1 MTSPTLNRI
10 ARWLLWFTVAVFV
23 LYLVIYVVYAAAL
36 FQFPY
41 DYDQGEGFELNDS
54 LLFLQGQW
62 PYRSNEVFPFYAS
75 NYPPLFHWLVMP
87 LFAIFGPTLTA
98 GRVLSF
104 AVTLL
109 IAFLVGRVVY
119 TQTRNKPIAAI
130 SGLMVLAS
138 NFIYHV
144 GPLYRQ
150 HMTMVLFELL
160 AVIFISHGD
169 DPKRGQWSIVLSM
182 LALLAA
188 GYTKQLSAATAA
200 AVLFFLFLRA
210 PRKAILAGMGLAIV
224 AGGIFLLIDAATG
237 HQWFINTLT
246 ANANAYDYR
255 QAIDL
260 YRQFFTLHFFT
271 VALAIGYSFYQLYW
285 DRLSAYTIWFGFALI
300 NSALAGKWGAG
311 ESYFATAIVASCIL
325 SGFAVV
331 KLLHWAEHPERNA
344 ARFSQHAVEG
354 REAVNKGGDV
364 RQPHPSTATRT
375 LREREFTLRML
386 HVLIPLAIPLLYLA
400 QAYSLRHLPTAGP
413 IFGPL
418 ADLVG
423 VGRGASVYAGYP
435 YYDSIGY
442 TQAGHLPTAEDIAA
456 GDRMVS
462 LIKAAGKPA
471 LTEEAMLAL
480 RADQPVVTNP
490 TQLLNLWNNHAL
502 DPTEL
507 IASIDRQ
514 DFGLIVFRAQFY
526 PPPVLQAIGARYE
539 PIDDIVMNGFQ
550 YRILAPRQDYGAGC
564 DEARF
569 YGLIAQLNSIAP
581 RGAFRVTDRD
591 TTPAGWNGPAGVSE
605 LEYRAGDQAAA
616 SRPAY
621 RLWIAPLNWKGQP
634 PADNLGAAR
643 LGRNA
648 CFQFFDKIETV
659 DIAWPSARG
668 DVMKTLGIK
677 P

>member
-1 MTSPTLNRI
+1 MKQDTPRRI
-10 ARWLLWFTVAVFV
+10 ARWLLYFTVAVFV
-23 LYLVIYVVYAAAL
+23 LYLVIYVAYAVAL
-36 FQFPY
+36 FRFPY

-75 NYPPLFHWLVMP
+75 NYPPLFHWIAMP

-119 TQTRNKPIAAI
+119 TETRDKPIAAI

-160 AVIFISHGD
+160 AVIFISHYD
-169 DPKRGQWSIVLSM
+169 DPKRGKWFILLSLVM
-182 LALLAA
+182 LLAA

-210 PRKAILAGMGLAIV
+210 PRKAVLAGLGLAAA
-224 AGGIFLLIDAATG
+224 AGSIFLLIDLATHG
-237 HQWFINTLT
+237 QWFINTIT

-255 QAIDL
+255 QALDL

-271 VALAIGYSFYQLYW
+271 VALAIGYGFYQLYW
-285 DRLSAYTIWFGFALI
+285 DRLSAYTIWFGITLI

-331 KLLHWAEHPERNA
+331 KLKESLTIKRPRA
-344 ARFSQHAVEG
+344 A
-354 REAVNKGGDV
+354 
-364 RQPHPSTATRT
+364 
-375 LREREFTLRML
+375 
-386 HVLIPLAIPLLYLA
+386 LIVSFAIPLLYLA
-400 QAYSLRHLPTAGP
+400 QAYSMRHLPTDGP
-413 IFGPL
+413 VFGPL
-418 ADLVG
+418 ADLIG

-442 TQAGHLPTAEDIAA
+442 TQVGHLPTDEDTAA
-456 GDRMVS
+456 GDRIVS
-462 LIKAAGKPA
+462 LIKATGKPA
-471 LTEEAMLAL
+471 LTEEALLAL

-490 TQLLNLWNNHAL
+490 TQLLNLWNNDAF

-514 DFGLIVFRAQFY
+514 EYGLVVLRAQFY

-550 YRILAPRQDYGAGC
+550 YRILAPREDYGDGC

-569 YGLIAQLNSIAP
+569 YGLISQLNTIAP
-581 RGAFRVTDRD
+581 RGFFRVIARD
-591 TTPAGWNGPAGVSE
+591 TNPIGWSGPQGVSE
-605 LEYRAGDQAAA
+605 L
-616 SRPAY
+616 
-621 RLWIAPLNWKGQP
+621 
-634 PADNLGAAR
+634 
-643 LGRNA
+643 
-648 CFQFFDKIETV
+648 
-659 DIAWPSARG
+659 
-668 DVMKTLGIK
+668 
-677 P
+677 

>member
-1 MTSPTLNRI
+1 MNNGTMSRL
-10 ARWLLWFTVAVFV
+10 AKWLLWFTVAVFV
-23 LYLVIYVVYAAAL
+23 LYLIIYVVYAVAL
-36 FQFPY
+36 FRFPY

-54 LLFLQGQW
+54 LLFLHGQW

-87 LFAIFGPTLTA
+87 LFLIFGPTLTA

-160 AVIFISHGD
+160 AVIAISKYD
-169 DPKRGQWSIVLSM
+169 DPKRGKWYIGLSL

-188 GYTKQLSAATAA
+188 GYTKQLSVATVA

-210 PRKAILAGMGLAIV
+210 PKKAILAGIGLAIV
-224 AGGIFLLIDAATG
+224 AGGIFLLIDLATQ
-237 HQWFINTLT
+237 HQWFINTMT

-255 QAIDL
+255 QALDL

-271 VALAIGYSFYQLYW
+271 AALAIGYSIYQLYW
-285 DRLSAYTIWFGFALI
+285 DRLSVYTIWFGFALI

-331 KLLHWAEHPERNA
+331 KLKDSLAIKRPRA
-344 ARFSQHAVEG
+344 A
-354 REAVNKGGDV
+354 
-364 RQPHPSTATRT
+364 
-375 LREREFTLRML
+375 
-386 HVLIPLAIPLLYLA
+386 LIVSFAIPLLYLA
-400 QAYSLRHLPTAGP
+400 QAYSMRHLPTDGP

-418 ADLVG
+418 ADLIG
-423 VGRGASVYAGYP
+423 VGRGSSVYAGYP

-442 TQAGHLPTAEDIAA
+442 TQVGHLPTEEDAAA
-456 GDRMVS
+456 GDH
-462 LIKAAGKPA
+462 IAAMITATGKPA
-471 LTEEAMLAL
+471 FTEEALLAL

-507 IASIDRQ
+507 IASLDRQ
-514 DFGLIVFRAQFY
+514 DYGLVVLRAQFY
-526 PPPVLQAIGARYE
+526 PPPVLQAIGARYA
-539 PIDDIVMNGFQ
+539 PVDDVMMNGFQ
-550 YRILAPRQDYGAGC
+550 YRILAPRKDYGAGC

-569 YGLIAQLNSIAP
+569 YGLISQLNSITP
-581 RGAFRVTDRD
+581 HGSFKVLDRN
-591 TTPAGWNGPAGVSE
+591 TNPIGWSGPQGVSE
-605 LEYRAGDQAAA
+605 LEYRSGDQ
-616 SRPAY
+616 SY
-621 RLWIAPLNWKGQP
+621 RLWIGPLNWQGQP
-634 PADNLGAAR
+634 PVDGSGATR
-643 LGRNA
+643 LGQSA
-648 CFQFFDKIETV
+648 CFQFFDKIEDTNF
-659 DIAWPSARG
+659 AWPTAREE
-668 DVMKTLGIK
+668 VKKALGVE

>member
-1 MTSPTLNRI
+1 MKQDTLRRI
-10 ARWLLWFTVAVFV
+10 ARWLLYFTVAVFV
-23 LYLVIYVVYAAAL
+23 LYLIIYVAYAVAL
-36 FQFPY
+36 FRFPY

-75 NYPPLFHWLVMP
+75 NYPPLFHWIAMP

-119 TQTRNKPIAAI
+119 TQARDKPIAAI

-160 AVIFISHGD
+160 AVIFISRYD
-169 DPKRGQWSIVLSM
+169 DPKRGKGFILLSLVM
-182 LALLAA
+182 LLAA

-210 PRKAILAGMGLAIV
+210 PRKAVLAGLGLAAA
-224 AGGIFLLIDAATG
+224 AGSIFLLIDAATQQ
-237 HQWFINTLT
+237 QWFINTIT

-255 QAIDL
+255 QALDL

-271 VALAIGYSFYQLYW
+271 AALAISYSVYQLYW
-285 DRLSAYTIWFGFALI
+285 DRLSAYTIWFGFALV

-331 KLLHWAEHPERNA
+331 KLKESLTIKRPRA
-344 ARFSQHAVEG
+344 A
-354 REAVNKGGDV
+354 
-364 RQPHPSTATRT
+364 
-375 LREREFTLRML
+375 
-386 HVLIPLAIPLLYLA
+386 LIVSFAIPLLYLA
-400 QAYSLRHLPTAGP
+400 QAYSMRHLPTDGP

-418 ADLVG
+418 ADLIG

-442 TQAGHLPTAEDIAA
+442 TQVGHLPTDEDTAA
-456 GDRMVS
+456 GDRIVS
-462 LIKAAGKPA
+462 LIKATGKPA
-471 LTEEAMLAL
+471 LTEEALLAL

-490 TQLLNLWNNHAL
+490 TQLLNLWNNDAF

-514 DFGLIVFRAQFY
+514 EYGLVVLRAQFY

-550 YRILAPRQDYGAGC
+550 YRILAPRADYGDGC

-569 YGLIAQLNSIAP
+569 YGLISQLNTIAP
-581 RGAFRVTDRD
+581 RGFFRVIDRD
-591 TTPAGWNGPAGVSE
+591 TTPIGWSGPQGVSE
-605 LEYRAGDQAAA
+605 LEYRSDDQ
-616 SRPAY
+616 SY
-621 RLWIAPLNWKGQP
+621 RLWIAPLNWLGQP
-634 PADNLGAAR
+634 PAAGSGATR
-643 LGRNA
+643 LGQNT
-648 CFQFFDKIETV
+648 CFQFFDTIE
-659 DIAWPSARG
+659 DMGFAWPSARE
-668 DVMKTLGIK
+668 DVKQALGISLK
-677 P
+677 

>member
-1 MTSPTLNRI
+1 VVRDLDMKQETLHRL
-10 ARWLLWFTVAVFV
+10 AQWLLYFTVAVFV

-36 FQFPY
+36 FRFPY

-62 PYRSNEVFPFYAS
+62 PYRSNEVFPYYAS
-75 NYPPLFHWLVMP
+75 NYPPLFHWIVLP
-87 LFAIFGPTLTA
+87 LLALFGPTLTA

-104 AVTLL
+104 TVTLL
-109 IAFLVGRVVY
+109 IAFLVGWVVY
-119 TQTRNKPIAAI
+119 AKTHDMPIAAI
-130 SGLMVLAS
+130 SGLTVLAS

-160 AVIFISHGD
+160 AVILISRCD
-169 DPKRGQWSIVLSM
+169 DPKHGKGYVVLSM

-188 GYTKQLSAATAA
+188 GYTKQLSAVTAA
-200 AVLFFLFLRA
+200 AVLFFLFLRS
-210 PRKAILAGMGLAIV
+210 PKKAILAGFGLTIV
-224 AGGIFLLIDAATG
+224 AGGIFLLIDTATQ
-237 HQWFINTLT
+237 HQWFINTIT

-255 QAIDL
+255 QALDL

-285 DRLSAYTIWFGFALI
+285 DRLSAYTIWFGFTLI

-331 KLLHWAEHPERNA
+331 KLTNAIKRPEQNA
-344 ARFSQHAVEG
+344 ARLVVLFAV
-354 REAVNKGGDV
+354 
-364 RQPHPSTATRT
+364 
-375 LREREFTLRML
+375 
-386 HVLIPLAIPLLYLA
+386 PLLYLA
-400 QAYSLRHLPTAGP
+400 QAYSLRHLPTEGP

-423 VGRGASVYAGYP
+423 VGRGTTVYAGYP

-442 TQAGHLPTAEDIAA
+442 TQAGHLPTDQDTAA
-456 GDRMVS
+456 GDRIASM
-462 LIKAAGKPA
+462 IKATGKPA
-471 LTEEAMLAL
+471 LTEEALLAL
-480 RADQPVVTNP
+480 RAGQPVVANP

-514 DFGLIVFRAQFY
+514 DYGLVVLRAQFY

-550 YRILAPRQDYGAGC
+550 YRILAPRQDYGTGC

-569 YGLIAQLNSIAP
+569 YGLISQLSAIAP
-581 RGAFRVTDRD
+581 RGTFRVIDRN
-591 TTPAGWNGPAGVSE
+591 TTPIGWQGPAGVSE
-605 LEYRAGDQAAA
+605 LEYRASDQPALPG
-616 SRPAY
+616 PAY
-621 RLWIAPLNWKGQP
+621 RLWIAPLNWQGQP
-634 PADNLGAAR
+634 PADNSGAVQLGQ
-643 LGRNA
+643 NT
-648 CFQFFDKIETV
+648 CFQFFDKIEGTGG
-659 DIAWPSARG
+659 AWPTARD
-668 DVMKTLGIK
+668 DVIKTLGIM

>member
-1 MTSPTLNRI
+1 VRDLDMMQESLQRW
-10 ARWLLWFTVAVFV
+10 AKWLLWFTVAVFV
-23 LYLVIYVVYAAAL
+23 LYLVIYVVYAVAL

-75 NYPPLFHWLVMP
+75 NYPPLFHWLVLPM
-87 LFAIFGPTLTA
+87 FAIFGPTLTA

-104 AVTLL
+104 GVTLL

-119 TQTRNKPIAAI
+119 TQARHKPIAAI

-160 AVIFISHGD
+160 AVIFISRYD
-169 DPKRGQWSIVLSM
+169 DPKRGKWYIFLSM
-182 LALLAA
+182 AMLLAA

-210 PRKAILAGMGLAIV
+210 PKKAILAGVGLAIV
-224 AGGIFLLIDAATG
+224 AGGIFLLIDLATQ
-237 HQWFINTLT
+237 HHWFINTIT
-246 ANANAYDYR
+246 ANANVYDYR
-255 QAIDL
+255 QALDL

-271 VALAIGYSFYQLYW
+271 VALAIGYGIYQLYW

-325 SGFAVV
+325 SGFAAV
-331 KLLHWAEHPERNA
+331 KLMEAVKRPERQA
-344 ARFSQHAVEG
+344 ARFPRPEVEG
-354 REAVNKGGDV
+354 REEVNRVAGV
-364 RQPHPSTATRT
+364 RQPHPSTPTRS
-375 LREREFTLRML
+375 RREFPLRML
-386 HVLIPLAIPLLYLA
+386 RLVIPLAIPLLYLA
-400 QAYSLRHLPTAGP
+400 QAYSMRHLPTTGP

-418 ADLVG
+418 ADLIG
-423 VGRGASVYAGYP
+423 VGAGASVYAGYP

-442 TQAGHLPTAEDIAA
+442 TQVGRPPTAEDTAA
-456 GDRMVS
+456 GDRIVA
-462 LIKAAGKPA
+462 LIRATGKPVLA
-471 LTEEAMLAL
+471 EEAMLAL
-480 RADQPVVTNP
+480 HADQPVVTNP
-490 TQLLNLWNNHAL
+490 TQLLNLWNNQAF
-502 DPTEL
+502 DPTAL
-507 IASIDRQ
+507 IASLDRQ
-514 DFGLIVFRAQFY
+514 DYGLVVLRAQFY

-550 YRILAPRQDYGAGC
+550 YRILAPRKDYGPGC

-569 YGLIAQLNSIAP
+569 YGLISRLNAIAP
-581 RGAFRVTDRD
+581 HGSFRVLDRD
-591 TTPAGWNGPAGVSE
+591 ANPIGWSGPHGVSE
-605 LEYRAGDQAAA
+605 LEYRSGSQ
-616 SRPAY
+616 SY
-621 RLWIAPLNWKGQP
+621 RLWIAPLNWQGQP
-634 PADNLGAAR
+634 PADGTGATR
-643 LGRNA
+643 LGRNT
-648 CFQFFDKIETV
+648 CFQFFDKIEGA
-659 DIAWPSARG
+659 DSAWPTARK
-668 DVMKTLGIK
+668 DVTQVLGIE

>member
-1 MTSPTLNRI
+1 MSQETLQRL
-10 ARWLLWFTVAVFV
+10 AKWLLWFTVAVFV
-23 LYLVIYVVYAAAL
+23 LYLVIYVVYAVAL

-75 NYPPLFHWLVMP
+75 NYPPLFHLLVMP
-87 LFAIFGPTLTA
+87 LFLIFGPTLTA

-104 AVTLL
+104 VVTLL
-109 IAFLVGRVVY
+109 IAFLVGRVVF
-119 TQTRNKPIAAI
+119 TQIRHKPIAAI

-160 AVIFISHGD
+160 AVIFIAKYD
-169 DPKRGQWSIVLSM
+169 DPKRGKWYIVLSM
-182 LALLAA
+182 LSLLAA
-188 GYTKQLSAATAA
+188 GYTKQLSVATVG

-210 PRKAILAGMGLAIV
+210 PKKAIVAGIGLAIV
-224 AGGIFLLIDAATG
+224 AGGIFLLIDLATQ
-237 HQWFINTLT
+237 HQWFINTMT

-255 QAIDL
+255 QALDL

-271 VALAIGYSFYQLYW
+271 VALAIGYSIYQLYW

-325 SGFAVV
+325 SGLAVV
-331 KLLHWAEHPERNA
+331 KLKDSLSIKRPRA
-344 ARFSQHAVEG
+344 ALVASF
-354 REAVNKGGDV
+354 
-364 RQPHPSTATRT
+364 
-375 LREREFTLRML
+375 L
-386 HVLIPLAIPLLYLA
+386 IPLLYLG
-400 QAYSLRHLPTAGP
+400 QAYSMRHLPTDGP

-423 VGRGASVYAGYP
+423 VGRDASVYAGYP

-442 TQAGHLPTAEDIAA
+442 TQVGHIMTDQDIQD
-456 GDRMVS
+456 GDMIVDYLWNHS
-462 LIKAAGKPA
+462 EKPI
-471 LTEEAMLAL
+471 LSEEAGFIHRMNQLQN
-480 RADQPVVTNP
+480 RKVQPVITNP
-490 TQLLNLWNNHAL
+490 TQLLNLWNNNAL

-526 PPPVLQAIGARYE
+526 PPPVLQAIGARYA
-539 PIDDIVMNGFQ
+539 PIADMTMNGFQ
-550 YRILAPRQDYGAGC
+550 YRILAPRGAASGC
-564 DEARF
+564 DEAHF
-569 YGLIAQLNSIAP
+569 YGLISQMRSYLPDGKSLGIVN
-581 RGAFRVTDRD
+581 RD
-591 TTPAGWNGPAGVSE
+591 TQPDGWTGPAGVSE
-605 LEYRAGDQAAA
+605 LAYRVK
-616 SRPAY
+616 SNEPIY
-621 RLWIAPLNWKGQP
+621 RLWIAPLSWQGQP
-634 PADNLGAAR
+634 SSDGAGARVLGLDR
-643 LGRNA
+643 
-648 CFQFFDKIETV
+648 CFRYFDQVINTDEGDMIRDKIEG
-659 DIAWPSARG
+659 A
-668 DVMKTLGIK
+668 LGLHG
-677 P
+677 

>member
-1 MTSPTLNRI
+1 MHDLNMKQGTLSRL
-10 ARWLLWFTVAVFV
+10 ARWLLYLTVAVFV
-23 LYLVIYVVYAAAL
+23 LYLIIYVVYAVAL
-36 FQFPY
+36 FRFPY

-87 LFAIFGPTLTA
+87 FFLIFGPTLTA

-104 AVTLL
+104 LVTLL

-160 AVIFISHGD
+160 AVIFISRYD
-169 DPKRGQWSIVLSM
+169 DPKRGKWFIFLSM
-182 LALLAA
+182 LMLLAA
-188 GYTKQLSAATAA
+188 GYTKQLSVATAA
-200 AVLFFLFLRA
+200 AVLFFLFLCA
-210 PRKAILAGMGLAIV
+210 PRKAIVAGFGLTIV
-224 AGGIFLLIDAATG
+224 AGGIFLLIDAATQ
-237 HQWFINTLT
+237 HQWFINTMT

-255 QAIDL
+255 QALDL

-271 VALAIGYSFYQLYW
+271 VALALAYSFYQLYW

-311 ESYFATAIVASCIL
+311 ESYFATAVVASCIL
-325 SGFAVV
+325 SGLAVV
-331 KLLHWAEHPERNA
+331 KLKDALAIKRPRA
-344 ARFSQHAVEG
+344 ALTVSF
-354 REAVNKGGDV
+354 
-364 RQPHPSTATRT
+364 
-375 LREREFTLRML
+375 L
-386 HVLIPLAIPLLYLA
+386 IPLLYLA
-400 QAYSLRHLPTAGP
+400 QAYSLRHLPTEGP
-413 IFGPL
+413 VFGLL
-418 ADLVG
+418 ADLIG

-442 TQAGHLPTAEDIAA
+442 TQVGHLPTDEDVAA
-456 GDRMVS
+456 GDRIAS
-462 LIKAAGKPA
+462 LIKATGKPA
-471 LTEEAMLAL
+471 LTEEALLAL

-490 TQLLNLWNNHAL
+490 TQLLNLWNKHAL

-514 DFGLIVFRAQFY
+514 DYGLVVLRAQFY
-526 PPPVLQAIGARYE
+526 PPPVLQAIGARYG
-539 PIDDIVMNGFQ
+539 PIDDILMNGFQ

-569 YGLIAQLNSIAP
+569 YGLISRLNSIAP
-581 RGAFRVTDRD
+581 RGFFKVLDRD
-591 TTPAGWNGPAGVSE
+591 TTPDGWSGPRGVSE
-605 LEYRAGDQAAA
+605 LEYRAGDDDA
-616 SRPAY
+616 SRGPYY
-621 RLWIAPLNWKGQP
+621 RLWIAPLAWQGQP
-634 PADNLGAAR
+634 PAAGAGATR
-643 LGRNA
+643 LGQNG
-648 CFQFFDKIETV
+648 CFQFFETPQNIEG
-659 DIAWPSARG
+659 IWPDARSAI
-668 DVMKTLGIK
+668 VKTLGIM
-677 P
+677 PLDQ

>member
-1 MTSPTLNRI
+1 MNTSTATRL
-10 ARWLLWFTVAVFV
+10 AKWLLWFTVAVFV
-23 LYLVIYVVYAAAL
+23 LYLVIYVVYAVAL

-87 LFAIFGPTLTA
+87 LFLIFGPTLTA

-104 AVTLL
+104 IVTLL

-119 TQTRNKPIAAI
+119 TQTRDKPIAAI

-160 AVIFISHGD
+160 AVIAISKYD
-169 DPKRGQWSIVLSM
+169 DPKRGKWYIVLSL

-188 GYTKQLSAATAA
+188 GYTKQLSVATVA

-210 PRKAILAGMGLAIV
+210 PKKAIVAGVGLAVV
-224 AGGIFLLIDAATG
+224 AGGIFLLIDLATQ
-237 HQWFINTLT
+237 HQWFINTMT

-255 QAIDL
+255 QALDL

-271 VALAIGYSFYQLYW
+271 VALAIGFSLYQLYR

-325 SGFAVV
+325 SGLAVV
-331 KLLHWAEHPERNA
+331 KLKDSLSLKRPRA
-344 ARFSQHAVEG
+344 ALVASF
-354 REAVNKGGDV
+354 
-364 RQPHPSTATRT
+364 
-375 LREREFTLRML
+375 L
-386 HVLIPLAIPLLYLA
+386 IPLLYLA
-400 QAYSLRHLPTAGP
+400 QAYSLRHLPTDGP

-418 ADLVG
+418 ADLIG

-442 TQAGHLPTAEDIAA
+442 TQVGHLPTDEDTAA
-456 GDRMVS
+456 GDRMVAM
-462 LIKAAGKPA
+462 IKATGKPA
-471 LTEEAMLAL
+471 LTEEALLAL
-480 RADQPVVTNP
+480 RADRPVVTNP
-490 TQLLNLWNNHAL
+490 TQLLNLWNNNAL

-507 IASIDRQ
+507 IASLDRQ
-514 DFGLIVFRAQFY
+514 DYGLVVLRAQFY

-539 PIDDIVMNGFQ
+539 PVDDVMMNGFQ
-550 YRILAPRQDYGAGC
+550 YRILAPRTDYGAGC

-569 YGLIAQLNSIAP
+569 YGLISRLNAIAP
-581 RGAFRVTDRD
+581 GGFFRVVDRD
-591 TTPAGWNGPAGVSE
+591 TIPIGWSGPTGVSE
-605 LEYRAGDQAAA
+605 LEYRAGDQAA
-616 SRPAY
+616 SRGPYY
-621 RLWIAPLNWKGQP
+621 RLWIAPLNWQGQP
-634 PADNLGAAR
+634 PADGSDATR
-643 LGRNA
+643 LGQST
-648 CFQFFDKIETV
+648 CFQFFDKIEDT
-659 DIAWPSARG
+659 DFAWPTARE
-668 DVMKTLGIK
+668 DVTQVLGLE

>member
-1 MTSPTLNRI
+1 MSNEQATMNKGILSRL
-10 ARWLLWFTVAVFV
+10 AKWLLWFTVAVFV
-23 LYLVIYVVYAAAL
+23 LYLVIYVVYAVAL

-87 LFAIFGPTLTA
+87 LFLIFGPTLTA

-119 TQTRNKPIAAI
+119 TQTRDKPIAAI

-160 AVIFISHGD
+160 AVIFISKYD
-169 DPKRGQWSIVLSM
+169 DPKRGKWYIMLSM
-182 LALLAA
+182 LSLLAA
-188 GYTKQLSAATAA
+188 GYTKQLSVATAA

-210 PRKAILAGMGLAIV
+210 PKQAILAGVGLAVV
-224 AGGIFLLIDAATG
+224 AGGIFLLIDIATQ

-246 ANANAYDYR
+246 ANANAYAYR
-255 QAIDL
+255 QALDL

-271 VALAIGYSFYQLYW
+271 VALAIGYSVYQLYW

-311 ESYFATAIVASCIL
+311 ESYFATAVVASCIL

-331 KLLHWAEHPERNA
+331 KLKDSLAIRRPRA
-344 ARFSQHAVEG
+344 A
-354 REAVNKGGDV
+354 
-364 RQPHPSTATRT
+364 
-375 LREREFTLRML
+375 
-386 HVLIPLAIPLLYLA
+386 LIVSFAIPLLYLA
-400 QAYSLRHLPTAGP
+400 QAYSMRHLPTEGP
-413 IFGPL
+413 FFGPL
-418 ADLVG
+418 ADLIG
-423 VGRGASVYAGYP
+423 VGRGASVYEGYP

-442 TQAGHLPTAEDIAA
+442 TQVGHLPTAEDTAA
-456 GDRMVS
+456 GDRITAM
-462 LIKAAGKPA
+462 IKASGRPA
-471 LTEEAMLAL
+471 LTEEALLAL

-490 TQLLNLWNNHAL
+490 TQLLNLWNKNAL

-514 DFGLIVFRAQFY
+514 EYGLVVLRAQFY

-539 PIDDIVMNGFQ
+539 PIDDIIMNGFQ
-550 YRILAPRQDYGAGC
+550 YRLLAPRADYGAGC

-569 YGLIAQLNSIAP
+569 YGLISQLNASAP
-581 RGAFRVTDRD
+581 NGFFRVLDRD
-591 TTPAGWNGPAGVSE
+591 TSPIGWSGPPGVSE
-605 LEYRAGDQAAA
+605 LEYRSGDHSV
-616 SRPAY
+616 SREPYY
-621 RLWIAPLNWKGQP
+621 RLWIAPLNWQGQP
-634 PADNLGAAR
+634 PADGSGANR
-643 LGRNA
+643 LGQNA
-648 CFQFFDKIETV
+648 CFQFFDKIEDT
-659 DIAWPSARG
+659 DFAWPTARE
-668 DVMKTLGIK
+668 DVMKTLSVE

>member
-1 MTSPTLNRI
+1 MNNEQSAMNKGRLSRF
-10 ARWLLWFTVAVFV
+10 AKWLLWFTVAVFV
-23 LYLVIYVVYAAAL
+23 LYLVIYVVYAVAL

-87 LFAIFGPTLTA
+87 LFLIFGPTLTA

-119 TQTRNKPIAAI
+119 TQTRDKPIAAI
-130 SGLMVLAS
+130 SGLLVLAS

-160 AVIFISHGD
+160 AVIFIARYD
-169 DPKRGQWSIVLSM
+169 DPKRGKWYIVLSM
-182 LALLAA
+182 LSLLAA
-188 GYTKQLSAATAA
+188 GYTKQLSVATVA

-210 PRKAILAGMGLAIV
+210 PKKAIIAGINLAVV
-224 AGGIFLLIDAATG
+224 AGGIFLLIDLATHG
-237 HQWFINTLT
+237 QWFINTMT

-255 QAIDL
+255 QALDL

-271 VALAIGYSFYQLYW
+271 VTLAIGYSIYQLYW
-285 DRLSAYTIWFGFALI
+285 DRLSAYTVWFGFALI

-325 SGFAVV
+325 SGLAVV
-331 KLLHWAEHPERNA
+331 KLKDSLAIKRPRA
-344 ARFSQHAVEG
+344 A
-354 REAVNKGGDV
+354 
-364 RQPHPSTATRT
+364 
-375 LREREFTLRML
+375 
-386 HVLIPLAIPLLYLA
+386 LIASFLIPLLYLA
-400 QAYSLRHLPTAGP
+400 QAYSMRHLPTEGP

-418 ADLVG
+418 ADLIG
-423 VGRGASVYAGYP
+423 VGRGASVYADYP

-442 TQAGHLPTAEDIAA
+442 TQVGHLPTAEDTAGGDRIAA
-456 GDRMVS
+456 M
-462 LIKAAGKPA
+462 IKATGKPA
-471 LTEEAMLAL
+471 FTEEALLAL
-480 RADQPVVTNP
+480 RANQSVVTNP
-490 TQLLNLWNNHAL
+490 TQLLNLWNNNAL

-514 DFGLIVFRAQFY
+514 AFGLIVLRAQFY

-539 PIDDIVMNGFQ
+539 PIADVRMNGFQ
-550 YRILAPRQDYGAGC
+550 YRILAPRKDYGAGC

-569 YGLIAQLNSIAP
+569 YGLISQLNAIAP
-581 RGAFRVTDRD
+581 NGFFRVLDRD
-591 TTPAGWNGPAGVSE
+591 TKPIGWSGPPGVSE
-605 LEYRAGDQAAA
+605 LEYRAGDQAA
-616 SRPAY
+616 SRGPY
-621 RLWIAPLNWKGQP
+621 YQLWIAPLNWPGQP
-634 PADNLGAAR
+634 PADGTGATR
-643 LGRNA
+643 LGQSA
-648 CFQFFDKIETV
+648 CFQFFDKIEDT
-659 DIAWPSARG
+659 DFAWPTARE
-668 DVMKTLGIK
+668 DVSKVLGIQ

>member
-1 MTSPTLNRI
+1 MTPSTLNRI
-10 ARWLLWFTVAVFV
+10 ARWLLYLTVAVFV
-23 LYLVIYVVYAAAL
+23 LYLIIYIVYAAAL
-36 FQFPY
+36 FRFPY

-54 LLFLQGQW
+54 LLFWQGQW

-87 LFAIFGPTLTA
+87 LFLIFGPTLTA

-109 IAFLVGRVVY
+109 IACLVGRVVY
-119 TQTRNKPIAAI
+119 TQTRHKPIAAI

-160 AVIFISHGD
+160 AVIFISKYD
-169 DPKRGQWSIVLSM
+169 DPKRGKWYSALSM

-188 GYTKQLSAATAA
+188 GYTKQLSAATVA

-210 PRKAILAGMGLAIV
+210 PRKAILAGAGLAVV
-224 AGGIFLLIDAATG
+224 AGGIFVLIDAATQ
-237 HQWFINTLT
+237 HQWFINTMT

-255 QAIDL
+255 QALDL

-285 DRLSAYTIWFGFALI
+285 DRLSAYTIWFGFALV

-325 SGFAVV
+325 SGLAVV
-331 KLLHWAEHPERNA
+331 KVLRWAEQPERKA
-344 ARFSQHAVEG
+344 ASSSQQEVEG
-354 REAVNKGGDV
+354 LEVTNAVDFAH
-364 RQPHPSTATRT
+364 QPQPATPTRKQ
-375 LREREFTLRML
+375 REFPLRL
-386 HVLIPLAIPLLYLA
+386 LRAVIPLAIPLLYLA
-400 QAYSLRHLPTAGP
+400 QAYSMRHLPTDGP
-413 IFGPL
+413 IFSPL

-423 VGRGASVYAGYP
+423 VGRGTSVYAGYP

-442 TQAGHLPTAEDIAA
+442 TQVGHLPTAEDTAA
-456 GDRMVS
+456 GDRIVS
-462 LIKAAGKPA
+462 LIKATGKPA

-490 TQLLNLWNNHAL
+490 TQLLNLWNNRAL

-514 DFGLIVFRAQFY
+514 AYGLVVLRAQFY
-526 PPPVLQAIGARYE
+526 PPPVLQAIGARYA
-539 PIDDIVMNGFQ
+539 PIDDIMLNGFQ

-569 YGLIAQLNSIAP
+569 YGLISQLNSIAP
-581 RGAFRVTDRD
+581 RGAFRVIDRN
-591 TTPAGWNGPAGVSE
+591 TTPSGWNGPAGVSE
-605 LEYRAGDQAAA
+605 LEYRAGDQAASPGA
-616 SRPAY
+616 AY
-621 RLWIAPLNWKGQP
+621 RLWIAPLNWQGQP
-634 PADNLGAAR
+634 PAGDSGAAR
-643 LGRNA
+643 LGQNA
-648 CFQFFDKIETV
+648 CFQFFDKIEGS
-659 DIAWPSARG
+659 DPAWPAARE
-668 DVMKTLGIK
+668 DVVKTLEIK

>member
-1 MTSPTLNRI
+1 MKPETVQRVG
-10 ARWLLWFTVAVFV
+10 RWLLYFTVAVFV
-23 LYLVIYVVYAAAL
+23 LYLIIYVVYAAAL

-104 AVTLL
+104 VVTLL
-109 IAFLVGRVVY
+109 IACLVGRVVY
-119 TQTRNKPIAAI
+119 TQTRHKPIAAI

-160 AVIFISHGD
+160 AVIFSARYA
-169 DPKRGQWSIVLSM
+169 DPKRGKWFIFLS
-182 LALLAA
+182 LAMLLAA
-188 GYTKQLSAATAA
+188 GYTKQLSVATVA

-210 PRKAILAGMGLAIV
+210 PRKAILAGFGLALA
-224 AGGIFLLIDAATG
+224 AGSIFFLIDAATQG
-237 HQWFINTLT
+237 QWFINTMT

-255 QAIDL
+255 QALDL

-271 VALAIGYSFYQLYW
+271 AALAIGYSFYQLYW
-285 DRLSAYTIWFGFALI
+285 DRLSVYTIWFGFTLI

-331 KLLHWAEHPERNA
+331 KLK
-344 ARFSQHAVEG
+344 
-354 REAVNKGGDV
+354 EALAIK
-364 RQPHPSTATRT
+364 QPRTA
-375 LREREFTLRML
+375 
-386 HVLIPLAIPLLYLA
+386 LIVSFAIPLLYLA
-400 QAYSLRHLPTAGP
+400 QAYSLRHLPTEGP
-413 IFGPL
+413 VFGPL
-418 ADLVG
+418 ADLIG

-435 YYDSIGY
+435 YYDSLGY
-442 TQAGHLPTAEDIAA
+442 TQVGHLPTAEDTAA
-456 GDRMVS
+456 GDRIVS
-462 LIKAAGKPA
+462 MIKATGKPV
-471 LTEEAMLAL
+471 LSEEALLAL

-490 TQLLNLWNNHAL
+490 TQLLNLWNNQAL

-514 DFGLIVFRAQFY
+514 DYGLVVLRAQFY

-539 PIDDIVMNGFQ
+539 PIDDILMNGFQ
-550 YRILAPRQDYGAGC
+550 YRILAPRADYGAGC

-569 YGLIAQLNSIAP
+569 YGSISQLNAIAP
-581 RGAFRVTDRD
+581 QGFFRVLDRD
-591 TTPAGWNGPAGVSE
+591 TTPIGWSGPPGVSE
-605 LEYRAGDQAAA
+605 LEYRAGDTDV
-616 SRPAY
+616 SRGPYY
-621 RLWIAPLNWKGQP
+621 RLWIAPLNWQGQP
-634 PADNLGAAR
+634 PADESGAKR
-643 LGRNA
+643 LGQNA
-648 CFQFFDKIETV
+648 CFQFFDKIEDT
-659 DIAWPSARG
+659 DFAWPTARP
-668 DVMKTLGIK
+668 DVLKTFEIE

>member
-1 MTSPTLNRI
+1 MTNAQLTMNQRGLPRL
-10 ARWLLWFTVAVFV
+10 AKWLLWFTVAVFV

-36 FQFPY
+36 FRFPY

-75 NYPPLFHWLVMP
+75 NYPPLFHWVVIP
-87 LFAIFGPTLTA
+87 LFVLFGPTLTA

-104 AVTLL
+104 AATLL
-109 IAFLVGRVVY
+109 IAGLVGWVVHAK
-119 TQTRNKPIAAI
+119 TRDRPIAAI

-150 HMTMVLFELL
+150 HMLMVLFELL
-160 AVIFISHGD
+160 AVIAISKYD
-169 DPKRGQWSIVLSM
+169 DPKHGKRYIVLSM

-188 GYTKQLSAATAA
+188 GYTKQLSVATVA
-200 AVLFFLFLRA
+200 AVLFFLFLRS
-210 PRKAILAGMGLAIV
+210 PKKAIIAGFSLAV
-224 AGGIFLLIDAATG
+224 TAGGIFLLLDLATQ
-237 HQWFINTLT
+237 HQWFINTMT

-255 QAIDL
+255 QALDL

-331 KLLHWAEHPERNA
+331 KLRESLSIKRPRA
-344 ARFSQHAVEG
+344 A
-354 REAVNKGGDV
+354 
-364 RQPHPSTATRT
+364 
-375 LREREFTLRML
+375 
-386 HVLIPLAIPLLYLA
+386 LIVSFAIPLLYLA
-400 QAYSLRHLPTAGP
+400 QAYSLRHLPTDGP

-418 ADLVG
+418 ADLIG
-423 VGRGASVYAGYP
+423 VGHGTSVYAGYP
-435 YYDSIGY
+435 YYDSMGY
-442 TQAGHLPTAEDIAA
+442 TQVGHLPTEADTAA
-456 GDRMVS
+456 GDRIAAM
-462 LIKAAGKPA
+462 IKATGKPA
-471 LTEEAMLAL
+471 LTEEAMFAL

-490 TQLLNLWNNHAL
+490 TQLLNLWNKNAL

-507 IASIDRQ
+507 IAAIDRQ
-514 DFGLIVFRAQFY
+514 DFGLVVLRAQFY
-526 PPPVLQAIGARYE
+526 PPPVLQAIGARYA

-550 YRILAPRQDYGAGC
+550 YRILAPRADYGAGC

-569 YGLIAQLNSIAP
+569 YGLISKLNSIAP
-581 RGAFRVTDRD
+581 RGSFRVIDRN
-591 TTPAGWNGPAGVSE
+591 TNPIGWSGPQGVSE
-605 LEYRAGDQAAA
+605 LDYRSGDQ
-616 SRPAY
+616 SY
-621 RLWIAPLNWKGQP
+621 RLWIGPLNWPGQP
-634 PADNLGAAR
+634 PTDGSGAIR
-643 LGRNA
+643 LGQSA
-648 CFQFFDKIETV
+648 CFQFFDRMESNGS
-659 DIAWPSARG
+659 AWPTAHE
-668 DVMKTLGIK
+668 DVTKILNLE